1 MKTAKKIIALLLT
14 LTVALTM
21 GAAMTG
27 AVFGAQTYSI
37 TIDNA
42 VNGETYTAYKIFDVS
57 YSEQNPSPGT
67 LPGAPAPDNTHQN
80 MAYSYTINSSSA
92 WWGTVTNNAST
103 TSDTFT
109 ANGLTFTKTST
120 AGVYTVS
127 ATDSFDAAAFAALLD
142 GAKAGKTAAGS
153 AVASGGS
160 ATINVNPDEAG
171 YYFVDTTMGSLCSLD
186 TTEPAATIREKNTVP
201 TQDKKQAVGTSA
213 PSSASGYSDDEQQVQ
228 VGDTVWYQIEVADG
242 KGSDSDIV
250 ITDVLSDG
258 LTFDTSSNPT
268 LMASIN
274 GAAETA
280 VAAANYT
287 ISNKTAQ
294 GFTVTLKA
302 DYVKTLTEN
311 DKVFIRFSAVVNSK
325 AASDADA
332 SKESNTSTLT
342 YSQQSST
349 DKVEVVTYKFQ
360 LDKVKNEEHDYADLL
375 GAQFELYRGSKAD
388 ANKIWFTRGSD
399 EGGLPVLIVVGQGA
413 SAPAGVT
420 GAFSTIALTDD
431 TSVANYL
438 NSSKV
443 IIKGLDQEAY
453 VLHETAA
460 PNGYNIA
467 EDTTVPKTTLVPI
480 DGTIT
485 DTAAAI
491 GDDDTAVASVVNQ
504 AGTELPSTGG
514 IGTTIFYILGALL
527 VIVCGVVLVARR
539 RMSAKQ

>member
-1 MKTAKKIIALLLT
+1 
-14 LTVALTM
+14 M

-242 KGSDSDIV
+242 KGSDSGCRI
-250 ITDVLSDG
+250 G
-258 LTFDTSSNPT
+258 CCR
-268 LMASIN
+268 
-274 GAAETA
+274 GRC
-280 VAAANYT
+280 
-287 ISNKTAQ
+287 Q
-294 GFTVTLKA
+294 GIRACSGTVT
-302 DYVKTLTEN
+302 
-311 DKVFIRFSAVVNSK
+311 SA
-325 AASDADA
+325 
-332 SKESNTSTLT
+332 
-342 YSQQSST
+342 
-349 DKVEVVTYKFQ
+349 
-360 LDKVKNEEHDYADLL
+360 
-375 GAQFELYRGSKAD
+375 
-388 ANKIWFTRGSD
+388 D
-399 EGGLPVLIVVGQGA
+399 EGNPQGG
-413 SAPAGVT
+413 SEAGSHCGGKET
-420 GAFSTIALTDD
+420 G
-431 TSVANYL
+431 
-438 NSSKV
+438 NSF
-443 IIKGLDQEAY
+443 G
-453 VLHETAA
+453 
-460 PNGYNIA
+460 
-467 EDTTVPKTTLVPI
+467 TTEKTC
-480 DGTIT
+480 G
-485 DTAAAI
+485 
-491 GDDDTAVASVVNQ
+491 
-504 AGTELPSTGG
+504 STG
-514 IGTTIFYILGALL
+514 
-527 VIVCGVVLVARR
+527 
-539 RMSAKQ
+539 